1 MGVLGLTDMRLVSGG
16 LLVMTLKIG
25 VVLDVT
31 VVVRRW
37 AAGLV
42 LTGRVLGINRRV
54 AMVISMVLLVLWAT
68 GLSIPPSSLLLRKS
82 SHYWGAFSC
91 PWRLSPSSPSKCT
104 IPGMT

>member
-1 MGVLGLTDMRLVSGG
+1 MMGVLGLTDMRLVSGG
-16 LLVMTLKIG
+16 MLVMTLKIG

-42 LTGRVLGINRRV
+42 LTGWVNGRV
-54 AMVISMVLLVLWAT
+54 AMVVSMVLLIIWAT
-68 GLSIPPSSLLLRKS
+68 GLPVPPSSLVLRKS

-91 PWRLSPSSPSKCT
+91 PWGLPPSVPIKST
-104 IPGMT
+104 IPGVT